1 MDGVFCIIN
10 IQMIRKYIFGI
21 AVVLFFL
28 IVPPTIYLLDYSQ
41 SATLDSNDEVIYT
54 LPYPGILPDHP
65 LYFIKVVRDKLLQ
78 LKTRDNLKKAKLYLL
93 LSDKRAAMAEALAK
107 KGKDSLAITTFSKGE
122 KYFLKIPDLVKNSK
136 KQGTSP
142 ESDFVNNLKLSNAK
156 HREIAKSFLN
166 ELPQGQ
172 NEEINQLLEL
182 NSQIFKSLQSF

>member
-1 MDGVFCIIN
+1 MDGGFCIIN
-10 IQMIRKYIFGI
+10 MKMIKKYILGI

-28 IVPPTIYLLDYSQ
+28 FVPPTIYLLDYSQ
-41 SATLDSNDEVIYT
+41 SPTLGSEEVLYT

-65 LYFIKVVRDKLLQ
+65 LYFVKVVRDKLLQ
-78 LKTRDNLKKAKLYLL
+78 VKTRDNLKKAKLYLL
-93 LSDKRAAMAEALAK
+93 LSDKSIAMADALAK

-142 ESDFVNNLKLSNAK
+142 ESDFVNNLKLSNTK
-156 HREIAKSFLN
+156 HREIAQSFLQ

-172 NEEINQLLEL
+172 SEEINQLLEL
-182 NSQIFKSLQSF
+182 NSTIFRSLQSL

>member
-1 MDGVFCIIN
+1 M
-10 IQMIRKYIFGI
+10 QMIKKYIFGI
-21 AVVLFFL
+21 AVLLFFL

-41 SATLDSNDEVIYT
+41 SATLGSNDEVIYT

-65 LYFIKVVRDKLLQ
+65 LYFIKIVRDKLLQ
-78 LKTRDNLKKAKLYLL
+78 VKTRDNLKKAKLYLL
-93 LSDKRAAMAEALAK
+93 LSDKRIAMAEALAK

-136 KQGTSP
+136 KQGISP

-156 HREIAKSFLN
+156 HREIGKSFLK

-182 NSQIFKSLQSF
+182 NSKIYKSLQSL